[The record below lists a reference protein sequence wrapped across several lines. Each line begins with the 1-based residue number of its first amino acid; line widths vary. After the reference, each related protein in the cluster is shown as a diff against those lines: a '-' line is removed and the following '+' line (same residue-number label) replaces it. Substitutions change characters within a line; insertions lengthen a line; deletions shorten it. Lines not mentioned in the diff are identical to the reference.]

1 VRRTGRERAL
11 GLIVALALAQGLG
24 LAGCYY
30 RKYDPLV
37 RTHVELMLALA
48 AKRRDLAVREG
59 VPPNPSEF
67 SYPLERA
74 RDFARIVRDRFDERP
89 SYRAFEAFLERYAAF
104 LASAAKPDA
113 DPETLGRDVAE
124 LRAKG
129 QVVIAALDREAS

>member
-11 GLIVALALAQGLG
+11 WLIVALALGFG

-37 RTHVELMLALA
+37 RTHVELMLAMA
-48 AKRRDLAVREG
+48 AKRRDLAVPEG

-74 RDFARIVRDRFDERP
+74 RDFVRIVRDRFGELE
-89 SYRAFEAFLERYAAF
+89 SYRAFEAFLARYAAF
-104 LASAAKPDA
+104 LASTAKPEA
-113 DPETLGRDVAE
+113 DREALGRDVEE
-124 LRAKG
+124 LRAQG
-129 QVVIAALDREAS
+129 QAVIAALDRERGA